1 MYYRLRFTNYFDVWG
16 NKKDGWE
23 VNNQC
28 IEWDDVWTSDLDNK
42 TLLKILKNTGFL
54 QKHVRANQLI
64 FDWLGPE
71 CCELSVRRDYYPLGR
86 IEIIDQMEED

>member
-28 IEWDDVWTSDLDNK
+28 IEWDDVWTKDLDNR
-42 TLLKILKNTGFL
+42 TLLKILKDTGFL
-54 QKHVRANQLI
+54 QKHVRINQI
-64 FDWLGPE
+64 DFEWLGPE
-71 CCELSVRRDYYPLGR
+71 CCEISARRNHYPLGR
-86 IEIIDQMEED
+86 IEIIDQMEDD